1 MTSVHK
7 RQWTRTYVA
16 YALLGV
22 VGLVILVGLVWFA
35 GRYDDRPQQT
45 VLLTAFAKDDYPEN
59 PEITSSIYGT
69 YPHRQLIIQRLGDA
83 RFRFLLEPAT
93 PAAAAIELTDV
104 DLSHF
109 VAAVPPW
116 VKTDPDLTR
125 VGLID
130 REWNRQQVQ
139 FARPSTHLD
148 VREGGDGF
156 EQRALTRVDLA
167 RNCLNAGLWEFLLFT
182 TEDGEE
188 RVYEHLW
195 FTFPLGLYKQAFE
208 QVNDLSYWSYWW
220 SLEHWVDPSGTPIRL
235 HRLRTVEQE
244 WPVQT
249 TVRWDE
255 PVAMKGEQVRKRKNI
270 LTPVGSTYRN
280 WYTQPVRFAS
290 FIPPGRY
297 SRAHPRETQLH
308 YLAELLG
315 ATVRHIKLS
324 GNSRSL
330 LEVELA
336 FRSNKTGEASRLILG
351 GLDEAAIP
359 VASPD
364 HYDRGWQVPLG
375 IGNPSFFEAYDT
387 VVENPPTQRAFY
399 GFHLD
404 AQDRWLDHHAI
415 GVDGPLL
422 HWDAEDPSCLHL
434 YLLSYE
440 RHALLNHVI
449 LTIPLRS

>member
-1 MTSVHK
+1 
-7 RQWTRTYVA
+7 
-16 YALLGV
+16 
-22 VGLVILVGLVWFA
+22 
-35 GRYDDRPQQT
+35 
-45 VLLTAFAKDDYPEN
+45 
-59 PEITSSIYGT
+59 
-69 YPHRQLIIQRLGDA
+69 
-83 RFRFLLEPAT
+83 
-93 PAAAAIELTDV
+93 
-104 DLSHF
+104 
-109 VAAVPPW
+109 
-116 VKTDPDLTR
+116 
-125 VGLID
+125 
-130 REWNRQQVQ
+130 
-139 FARPSTHLD
+139 
-148 VREGGDGF
+148 
-156 EQRALTRVDLA
+156 
-167 RNCLNAGLWEFLLFT
+167 
-182 TEDGEE
+182 
-188 RVYEHLW
+188 
-195 FTFPLGLYKQAFE
+195 
-208 QVNDLSYWSYWW
+208 
-220 SLEHWVDPSGTPIRL
+220 
-235 HRLRTVEQE
+235 
-244 WPVQT
+244 
-249 TVRWDE
+249 VRWDE

-422 HWDAEDPSCLHL
+422 HWDAEDPSRLHL